1 MVLTTTS
8 CYKCVGGTISCAC
21 CEGNLIKYG
30 RDIRGKQRYFCK
42 KCIKTT
48 VVFYTYQAYHIGT
61 NPNIIALT
69 KEGVGILS
77 MARLLSISATTILKR
92 IKNIASTLFPP
103 TLSDNQEYE
112 VDELKT
118 YYLQKSNPIWI
129 AYALERESRRVVS
142 FAVGSRS
149 NAMLN
154 QVLQPLVEAYPRKI
168 YTDKLKSYKYLI
180 DNKIHSIQNRST
192 NHIERMNL
200 TLRTHLKR
208 LNRRTLSFSKCV
220 IMLESIIRIYF
231 WSKYVFGAN
240 KLSRSVSI
248 TLFSQQK

>member
-1 MVLTTTS
+1 MAFTTTK
-8 CYKCVGGTISCAC
+8 CYKCVGGTISCDSCA
-21 CEGNLIKYG
+21 GNLIKYG
-30 RDIRGKQRYFCK
+30 RDIRGKQRFFCK

-48 VVFYTYQAYHIGT
+48 MLFYTYQACHVDT
-61 NPNIIALT
+61 NPKIIALT

-142 FAVGSRS
+142 LAVGNRS
-149 NAMLN
+149 NFILN
-154 QVLQPLVEAYPRKI
+154 QVLLPLIKTYPKMI
-168 YTDKLKSYKYLI
+168 YTDKLRNYKHLI
-180 DNKIHSIQNRST
+180 DSNIHSIRNRST

-208 LNRRTLSFSKCV
+208 LNRRTLAYSKCV
-220 IMLESIIRIYF
+220 IMLESIVRIYC
-231 WSKYVFGAN
+231 WS
-240 KLSRSVSI
+240 I
-248 TLFSQQK
+248 